1 MGKIKDLTGKKFGKL
16 LVLGNKGSKKVC
28 LCDCGKI
35 CEIDTNHLVTG
46 HSKSCGCGN
55 ARNWKTAL
63 GLSTTNLYKVWRGML
78 ERCYNKNSIAYKWYG
93 LKGITVC
100 EEWQKSK
107 NFLDWA
113 LKNGYKK
120 GLTIDRIDTSKGYS
134 PDNCRWVTM
143 KEQTRNT
150 SRNIFIETGKG
161 KMCLKDFCEKY
172 NIKYEKVIYYK
183 KAYNVSYEDA
193 IFVIKNKEWNNRTK
207 CWENK

>member
-35 CEIDTNHLVTG
+35 CEIDTNHLITG

-63 GLSTTNLYKVWRGML
+63 GLSTTNLYKVWKGML
-78 ERCYNKNSIAYKWYG
+78 ERCYNKNNVAYKWYG

-100 EEWQKSK
+100 EKWKTSR

-113 LKNGYKK
+113 LNNGYKK
-120 GLTIDRIDTSKGYS
+120 GLTIDRIDTNKEYC
-134 PDNCRWVTM
+134 PENCRWVTM
-143 KEQTRNT
+143 KEQARNT
-150 SRNIFIETGKG
+150 SHNIFIKKDDEIL
-161 KMCLKDFCEKY
+161 CLKDFCNKY
-172 NIKYEKVIYYK
+172 NIDYKRVLYYK
-183 KAYNVSYEDA
+183 KTYNVSYEDA
-193 IFVIKNKEWNNRTK
+193 IFVIQNKKWNNKTK